1 MSPERL
7 EKLADRI
14 ATFVGWILEGTEL
27 DSGEVKDF
35 VSCIRSRLE
44 RLLIHFNL
52 DEDTVN
58 RIIKDRCA
66 EFRVE
71 YEQVATSYLFYD
83 GGAYVHVPWLT
94 GIMSNVSFDSIPD
107 PTDSRNAGQFWTYV
121 ANLIDWKQESIN
133 EAAVSN

>member
-14 ATFVGWILEGTEL
+14 ATFVGWILDGTEL
-27 DSGEVKDF
+27 DSGEVEDF

-58 RIIKDRCA
+58 RIIKNRCA

-71 YEQVATSYLFYD
+71 YDKVTVYD
-83 GGAYVHVPWLT
+83 DRTYVHVPWLT

-133 EAAVSN
+133 EALPRG